1 MKPGFTLQCHF
12 TLSLPLKQIKPLHR
26 HCNNKCPPRNRVYQ
40 EISGFVL
47 MFPLKIVRDGP
58 IANSLLGNFY

>member
-1 MKPGFTLQCHF
+1 MKPGFNLQCHF
-12 TLSLPLKQIKPLHR
+12 TLFLPLKQIKPLHR